1 MVALF
6 NYVIGYMV
14 SSADVKDIVT
24 GSPASKRFV
33 C

>member
-6 NYVIGYMV
+6 NYVTGYMV

-24 GSPASKRFV
+24 GSPASNNSV
-33 C
+33 